1 MAVYKRPGV
10 YVNEL
15 ASYSAPI
22 ADVGSA
28 NAAGAVVAAF
38 PQGPSTVTKVSSYYE
53 FKKLFG
59 DLNPAYPSTY
69 SVNQY
74 FNNGGTD
81 LYVRRILHTTDTTT
95 SLNATAATKAVNNN
109 KTSASTLFSWTAK
122 NLGKDG
128 NQLKVVLSQSST
140 IGWSTTY
147 KPNGTDS
154 AQYTGAYDVTIYRTL
169 NGVDTLLE
177 QFFGVFFSTQ
187 VAGEDIKLSP
197 DYAPTVLNYGSNFV
211 SITGLD
217 ANIQL
222 NTVSAA
228 STDNYEVGTVTS
240 TTTLTSSLTGAVG
253 NTPYS
258 YTDWIGGTAT
268 GTMVPTSASYVS
280 ATSATYGY
288 TNATQIV
295 VVGQQVTITGITGNL
310 TFNQTVTV
318 TALGGSGTSWTFTG
332 TGTGFTSGTATFTGT
347 PLMTVTQSWDTG
359 TASTYS
365 STKNTIISEFLTVNQ
380 PLVFWFPDL
389 ITRAGANSTWDTNVA
404 NVYNKYID
412 FSTNGTGS
420 QAPAVAIKHFVIV
433 ETGYTTANSGNSSS
447 AAKVN
452 ALTAATAVTASAQ
465 AAVYFPSI
473 YIRDAAGNSGSSI
486 RLIGP
491 SGAVAGLYM
500 NTDRTL
506 GPWKSPAGITMKIVD
521 AAALEHSF
529 TNDELDDLNVGKLSS
544 GAYYPVNAIRNLPGA
559 GVVVMGAR
567 TLKQDGTAN
576 RYVAMRR
583 SLTYIEKNLNDLSL
597 FALFESND
605 EVLWSRLKTVL
616 GNFLNNYR
624 NQGGLRGEKADDAFF
639 IKIDTD
645 NNTPATIAA
654 GEVHIEVGVA
664 LEYPAEFIVINL
676 SQKTAI

>member
-15 ASYSAPI
+15 SSYSAPI

-74 FNNGGTD
+74 FNNGGAD
-81 LYVRRILHTTDTTT
+81 LYVRRILNTTNT
-95 SLNATAATKAVNNN
+95 SGLSNAAAARAGVNNL
-109 KTSASTLFSWTAK
+109 KTSASNMFYWVAK

-128 NQLKVVLSQSST
+128 NQLKVKLEKSST
-140 IGWSTTY
+140 IGWNATY
-147 KPNGTDS
+147 KPDGAN
-154 AQYTGAYDVTIYRTL
+154 AAANTGAYDISIYRNY

-211 SITGLD
+211 SIANLD
-217 ANIQL
+217 FNIQL
-222 NTVSAA
+222 NTVSSAA
-228 STDNYEVGTVTS
+228 TDVYEPVLATS
-240 TTTLTSSLTGAVG
+240 TLSGAIG
-253 NTPYS
+253 NTPYAYS
-258 YTDWIGGTAT
+258 DWIGGSLAT
-268 GTMVPTSASYVS
+268 GTVALTSIAWVS
-280 ATSATYGY
+280 ATSATATYS
-288 TNATQIV
+288 NATQLA
-295 VVGQQVTITGITGNL
+295 VVGQTLTLSGVTGTNNTY
-310 TFNQTVTV
+310 NQTVVV
-318 TALGGSGTSWTFTG
+318 TAIGGSSTPFTFTFTPTTTAFVNVAG
-332 TGTGFTSGTATFTGT
+332 ASGVVTGLTNTWDFGTAG
-347 PLMTVTQSWDTG
+347 
-359 TASTYS
+359 TYS

-389 ITRAGANSTWDTNVA
+389 ITRAGANSVWDSNVA

-412 FSTNGTGS
+412 FSANGTGL
-420 QAPAVAIKHFVIV
+420 QQGVTIKHFVIV
-433 ETGYTTANSGNSSS
+433 ETGYTTANSGGNSS
-447 AAKVN
+447 N
-452 ALTAATAVTASAQ
+452 AVTLALGAADDITANAQ

-486 RLIGP
+486 RLMGP
-491 SGAVAGLYM
+491 SGAVAGLYL
-500 NTDRTL
+500 NTDRTV
-506 GPWKSPAGITMKIVD
+506 GPWKSPAGITAKIVD

-529 TNDELDDLNVGKLSS
+529 TNDELDLLNIGNLTSN
-544 GAYYPVNAIRNLPGA
+544 AYYPVNAIRNLPGA

>member
-1 MAVYKRPGV
+1 MAVYKRAGV

-15 ASYSAPI
+15 SSYTAPI

-38 PQGPSTVTKVSSYYE
+38 PQGPSAVTKVSSWYD

-59 DLNPAYPSTY
+59 DLNTAYPSTY
-69 SVNQY
+69 SVNQF

-81 LYVRRILHTTDTTT
+81 LYVRRILHTTDTTGA
-95 SLNATAATKAVNNN
+95 LNATAARVGVNNLLSSPTN
-109 KTSASTLFSWTAK
+109 LFYWQAK

-128 NQLKVVLSQSST
+128 NQLKVTLSKSAT
-140 IGWSTTY
+140 IGWNANY
-147 KPNGTDS
+147 KPDGVTAATN
-154 AQYTGAYDVTIYRTL
+154 TGAYDVAIYRTI

-187 VAGEDIKLSP
+187 IAGEDIKLSP

-211 SITGLD
+211 SISGLD
-217 ANIQL
+217 ANLQL
-222 NTVSAA
+222 NTVSAGA
-228 STDNYEVGTVTS
+228 TNVYEPVLATS
-240 TTTLTSSLTGAVG
+240 TLTGAVG

-258 YTDWIGGTAT
+258 YTDWVGGTAT
-268 GTMVPTSASYVS
+268 GTMVPTAATYVS

-295 VVGQQVTITGITGNL
+295 AIGQQVTITGITGNS

-318 TALGGSGTSWTFTG
+318 TGTGGSGTSWNFTAS
-332 TGTGFTSGTATFTGT
+332 GTGFISGTATFTGT
-347 PLMTVTQSWDTG
+347 PLMTVTQTWDTG
-359 TASTYS
+359 TSGTYD
-365 STKNTIISEFLTVNQ
+365 STKNSIISEFLTVNQ
-380 PLVFWFPDL
+380 PLVFFFPDL
-389 ITRAGANSTWDTNVA
+389 IARVGASSAWDSTVA
-404 NVYNKYID
+404 NVYNKYIN
-412 FSTNGTGS
+412 FAEKGTGA
-420 QAPAVAIKHFVIV
+420 QQGVTIKHFVIV
-433 ETGYTTANSGNSSS
+433 ETGYTTANAGSS
-447 AAKVN
+447 ANAVN
-452 ALTAATAVTASAQ
+452 SALTAAAAVTASPQ

-486 RLIGP
+486 RLMGP
-491 SGAVAGLYM
+491 SGAVAGLYL
-500 NTDRTL
+500 NTDRTI
-506 GPWKSPAGITMKIVD
+506 GPWKSPAGLTMKIVD
-521 AAALEHSF
+521 AVALEHSF
-529 TNDELDDLNVGKLSS
+529 TNDELDLLNVGNLSS
-544 GAYYPVNAIRNLPGA
+544 NAYYPVNAIRSLPGA
-559 GVVVMGAR
+559 GIVVMGAR
-567 TLKQDGTAN
+567 TTKQDGTAN

-605 EVLWSRLKTVL
+605 EILWSRLKTVL

-639 IKIDTD
+639 IKCDTD